1 MEVRALLYQLAR
13 KWWLMLPIFV
23 IALGSSLVFT
33 FSQRPTY
40 ESESTLLV
48 TPSTAFAD
56 DLSAFATLSR
66 QPEIAETYA
75 QVAASRSI
83 RREAVAEAEMTPA
96 EQADTVLTTQLVPG
110 TNVLRLT
117 VTAGDPELAQ
127 RYNAAIHEAVLDYT
141 AGLGSA
147 FELQTL
153 DEANADSTP
162 ASPNVRLNIM
172 LGIALSTILAL
183 GIGVAALL
191 LSPGP
196 ASRSNLQMLDRD
208 SIAYSEPF
216 FMLRLSQEMSRATRS
231 NSKLSVA
238 LMNMDHG
245 GVLQDL
251 SPRARA
257 DALRRLAGLLDSHLR
272 VEDIS
277 ARIGPY
283 LFALLLPDTAESD
296 AVAMIEA
303 IRRRIGV
310 PTVVEG
316 GGDQIR
322 VQPAAGVVEFS
333 GQALSASQLLDQARS
348 ALRDAESLPV
358 GKTHAFSPL
367 RPA

>member
-23 IALGSSLVFT
+23 IALGSTLVFT
-33 FSQRPTY
+33 FAQRPTY

-75 QVAASRSI
+75 QISTSRSI
-83 RREAVAEAEMTPA
+83 RREAVAAAEMTFA
-96 EQADTVLTTQLVPG
+96 EQADTTLATALVPG

-117 VTAGDPELAQ
+117 VTASDPELAR
-127 RYNAAIHEAVLDYT
+127 RYNEAIHNAVLDYT

-172 LGIALSTILAL
+172 LGIALSAVLAL
-183 GIGVAALL
+183 GIGIAALL
-191 LSPGP
+191 LSPGTP
-196 ASRSNLQMLDRD
+196 SRTNLQMLDRD

-231 NSKLSVA
+231 KSTLAVA
-238 LMNMDHG
+238 LMNVDHG
-245 GVLQDL
+245 NVLPDL
-251 SPRARA
+251 SPRARE

-272 VEDIS
+272 VEDMS
-277 ARIGPY
+277 ARVGPY
-283 LFALLLPDTAESD
+283 LFALMLPDTDEAD

-303 IRRRIGV
+303 VRRRVGV
-310 PTVVEG
+310 PTVVDG
-316 GGDQIR
+316 GGAQVR
-322 VQPAAGVVEFS
+322 VQPAAGVVVFS
-333 GQALSASQLLDQARS
+333 GQSLSPSQLLDQARS
-348 ALRDAESLPV
+348 ALREAESLPV